1 MSTRLEAHGKDILH
15 LTIIVG
21 LCTFVI
27 VSDFVDFLTFLK
39 FLYIISLFFFFSKET
54 ESNLNVY
61 TGSKYGHDI
70 IYI

>member
-39 FLYIISLFFFFSKET
+39 FLYIISLLFFSKET

-70 IYI
+70 ISI